1 MSIGHP
7 CCHCAL
13 FYIYY
18 LVRNAQSELDEYV
31 RLAKERDKLFQR
43 SIENAFKFQGIRYFF
58 WDYDTDYFLPVK
70 ETKSFFHANIAFLYP
85 ALIELL
91 PKQNLC
97 WVLTYFSSLADDAG
111 FKRCIHKLYIHSLL
125 PILLRGGSGCDR
137 CGKEP

>member
-1 MSIGHP
+1 MSLGHP

-18 LVRNAQSELDEYV
+18 LVGNAQSELDEYV

-43 SIENAFKFQGIRYFF
+43 SIENTFKFQGIRYFF

-85 ALIELL
+85 TLVELL
-91 PKQNLC
+91 PKQNFC
-97 WVLTYFSSLADDAG
+97 WVLTYFCSFADDAG
-111 FKRCIHKLYIHSLL
+111 FKRCIHKLDNCSLWPMQGCRECRYDIFYRL
-125 PILLRGGSGCDR
+125 P
-137 CGKEP
+137 